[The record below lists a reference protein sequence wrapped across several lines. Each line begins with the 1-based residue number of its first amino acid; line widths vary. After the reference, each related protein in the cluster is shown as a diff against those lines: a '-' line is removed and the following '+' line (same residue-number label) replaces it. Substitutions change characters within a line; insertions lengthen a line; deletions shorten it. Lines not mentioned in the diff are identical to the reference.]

1 MGLERKQTFH
11 AEGVFP
17 MRVLSYIGNVLRI
30 GVASVF
36 GGHRP
41 LLGHLWEQTDVVS
54 LYGNT
59 LCDFGLSQM
68 KDVKETW

>member
-1 MGLERKQTFH
+1 MLS
-11 AEGVFP
+11 A
-17 MRVLSYIGNVLRI
+17 LSYIGNVLRI

-59 LCDFGLSQM
+59 LCDFGLSQT
-68 KDVKETW
+68 KDGDVAILRRTMREVQGPLC